1 MAWNFKLLV
10 EHFFERGQSLEI
22 QIPDYE
28 LWWFRQPLHTTVD
41 RNPAPVHGY
50 LLLEIHYLQAFWN
63 IPPG

>member
-50 LLLEIHYLQAFWN
+50 FFRIHYLQAFSN
-63 IPPG
+63 IPRG